1 MTDGGPHP
9 FKALIARLAAE
20 AEWRF
25 LANPDAGVLVW
36 DRSGERL
43 LWASPSAAGLREAFA
58 DEAGHVL
65 PDFRARERIRT
76 LAGGEAP
83 WQGLR
88 QERLRLDPTRP
99 WLPVACACRMAS
111 LDDGDTVLVTAL
123 SGPMPKVGSRPR
135 TLRQAVEAPSLDEPR
150 RDASAEPALRQAGP
164 IRFIW
169 HTDAQTRFT
178 DVSPDLAQAV
188 GAMAGNIV
196 GLTWDE
202 LSRSRVEDPDGAV
215 AALFANRDDR
225 KRADGSLEHRSIAD
239 AGARG
244 LGRNAGFRREPR
256 TGRLPGLRSPAHG
269 RPAGADIARAAFER
283 FRTFGR
289 FRGIP
294 RRT

>member
-65 PDFRARERIRT
+65 PDFRARERIRA

-188 GAMAGNIV
+188 GATAGNIV
-196 GLTWDE
+196 GRTWDE

-215 AALFANRDDR
+215 AALFANMTT
-225 KRADGSLEHRSIAD
+225 G
-239 AGARG
+239 AG
-244 LGRNAGFRREPR
+244 
-256 TGRLPGLRSPAHG
+256 
-269 RPAGADIARAAFER
+269 
-283 FRTFGR
+283 GR
-289 FRGIP
+289 FSGASINRGCRCPWTGPECRFSARTENWSASGASVSCAWTPCGSGYRPSSLRMIPNLWTIRGIP
-294 RRT
+294 PRT